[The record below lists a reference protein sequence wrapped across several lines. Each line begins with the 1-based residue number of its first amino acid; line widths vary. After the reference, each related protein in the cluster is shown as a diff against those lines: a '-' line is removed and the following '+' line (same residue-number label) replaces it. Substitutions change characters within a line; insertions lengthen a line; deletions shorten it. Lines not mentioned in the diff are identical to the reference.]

1 MNSIELLELIYF
13 LVGGIPVGYILLKT
27 GFNTREMKRGFK
39 TGLAIIFSTVIAI
52 VSAVITFA
60 LKSFSIFKQEAN
72 VFLLIILILYAVAL
86 PAFFLKKKFVTK
98 KIVAVTGKA
107 EEKIEFEPVST
118 EDFERVEKEK
128 NVELFERMKRVEKIE
143 APDEKEK
150 IRRIIIE
157 KAKLAGTQEKTGNE
171 IKWNKVSKKNYKES
185 PGISLKEETPIIKE
199 KKKFFEKKEKT
210 EKEVSEMVEVEES
223 GKKEVITRL
232 KAKLKEIHEKS
243 LAEEGLPITET
254 EKESEKALEEME
266 EKEIVGKKIGTQK
279 PFEKTISP
287 EERLAEARK
296 KLERIAET
304 KEKGFIKEESEL
316 EKLKEE
322 AQEPVTETIAG
333 KRGKASPG
341 LEELVMPRAKIKV
354 TLTKKSTDEKK
365 SSGLFGGFKKK
376 KN

>member
-98 KIVAVTGKA
+98 KIVAVTGTA

-199 KKKFFEKKEKT
+199 EKKFFEKKEKT
-210 EKEVSEMVEVEES
+210 EKEVNEMVEVEES

-287 EERLAEARK
+287 KERLAEARK

-365 SSGLFGGFKKK
+365 SSGLFSGFKKK